1 MLVPKSL
8 RKELMEKAHASHAGI
23 GGTLRKARAALYWP
37 QMTAEIQDFV
47 SKCDTCLRHRSN
59 PGRQPLQSHDVGAR
73 PWAKVAADLAL
84 MDDRFILVVSD
95 YFRR

>member
-8 RKELMEKAHASHAGI
+8 RRELMEKAHASHAGI
-23 GGTLRKARAALYWP
+23 GGTSRKARAALYWP
-37 QMTAEIQDFV
+37 RMTAEIQDFV
-47 SKCDTCLRHRSN
+47 SKCHTCLRHRSN
-59 PGRQPLQSHDVGAR
+59 PGREPLQSHDVGAR

-95 YFRR
+95 